1 LSPEFPS
8 IDVYPIVSTCTGTL
22 FREACWHSPKALFL
36 SQYER
41 RMFEYMNSHNFL
53 NAGIFVYLRVFLY
66 RYRISEKGIQYELH
80 RYANT
85 RKKYT
90 LLSAG
95 FVRYVND
102 TGKGHKQSTSRLIPT
117 LPDFSIFTSSLRKC
131 WEKLCN
137 YLGLIWWGAR
147 RLCAT
152 SLHELDQGP
161 LSSHEGLSWIM
172 GDSIHSSE
180 PSLYLHQLPCWCSL
194 SFFLC
199 LPSTLNNS

>member
-1 LSPEFPS
+1 MRTKPKLIFRSFFRRFCERYQDSSHSALVRVLRELLSLEFPL
-8 IDVYPIVSTCTGTL
+8 IDVYPIVSTSL
-22 FREACWHSPKALFL
+22 FREACWHSPKAIFF

-102 TGKGHKQSTSRLIPT
+102 TGKGHKQAASRL
-117 LPDFSIFTSSLRKC
+117 
-131 WEKLCN
+131 
-137 YLGLIWWGAR
+137 
-147 RLCAT
+147 
-152 SLHELDQGP
+152 
-161 LSSHEGLSWIM
+161 
-172 GDSIHSSE
+172 
-180 PSLYLHQLPCWCSL
+180 
-194 SFFLC
+194 
-199 LPSTLNNS
+199 